1 MTNKTKEYTVQV
13 YVDGRMVMLVIYAN
27 SMSQALIKA
36 EQQVEE
42 KVELDKGIILKCST
56 KLL

>member
-1 MTNKTKEYTVQV
+1 
-13 YVDGRMVMLVIYAN
+13 MVMLVIYAN